1 MEMRLFSNALY
12 SLFDNYGI
20 SFHKVRARPLLWT
33 NRMTVPN
40 VGLQRSPAMGES
52 DTWRLVYGGDIGQC
66 QGICQL
72 ESEGDPLL
80 ILALL
85 LAPPIEGQLLQV
97 LALLLPLVL
106 QSV

>member
-1 MEMRLFSNALY
+1 M
-12 SLFDNYGI
+12 
-20 SFHKVRARPLLWT
+20 
-33 NRMTVPN
+33 
-40 VGLQRSPAMGES
+40 
-52 DTWRLVYGGDIGQC
+52 GQC

-85 LAPPIEGQLLQV
+85 LAPQIEGQLLQV
-97 LALLLPLVL
+97 LALLLQLPQFLPLQALYLLLPPLVVVL